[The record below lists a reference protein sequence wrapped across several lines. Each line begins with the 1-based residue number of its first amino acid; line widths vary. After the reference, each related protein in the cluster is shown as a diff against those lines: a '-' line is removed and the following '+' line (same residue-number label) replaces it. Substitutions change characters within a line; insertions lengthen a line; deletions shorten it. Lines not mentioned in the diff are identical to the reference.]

1 MNLDKPVTAR
11 EVSWSLDMKSA
22 PMGRKLLA
30 LNPGGVAVFASITPS
45 TAHHYLAWC
54 SLPKLT
60 PEQKET
66 IFQKQK
72 DYTPRARA

>member
-1 MNLDKPVTAR
+1 MTTPPVTA
-11 EVSWSLDMKSA
+11 EQVFWDMEMGHA
-22 PMGRKLLA
+22 PMGRKLIA

-60 PEQKET
+60 KQQKE
-66 IFQKQK
+66 IVFERQR
-72 DYTPRARA
+72 DYGAKADT

>member
-1 MNLDKPVTAR
+1 MTTPPVTAE

-22 PMGRKLLA
+22 PMGRKLMA
-30 LNPGGVAVFASITPS
+30 LNPSGVAVFASITPN

-60 PEQKET
+60 KQQKEIIHQRQQDFGAKAT
-66 IFQKQK
+66 V
-72 DYTPRARA
+72 